1 MQDQLQNLIRQTTQK
16 KMKEA
21 VGTMKR
27 KNLFFQLT
35 LEMEGFLINS
45 YCEGAVVLI
54 VYTNHSSLWNKE
66 QNPNKANND
75 ISNIHYCYS
84 QGMLNAAM
92 KTLEAS

>member
-1 MQDQLQNLIRQTTQK
+1 
-16 KMKEA
+16 MKEA

-54 VYTNHSSLWNKE
+54 VYTNHSSL
-66 QNPNKANND
+66 
-75 ISNIHYCYS
+75 
-84 QGMLNAAM
+84 
-92 KTLEAS
+92 